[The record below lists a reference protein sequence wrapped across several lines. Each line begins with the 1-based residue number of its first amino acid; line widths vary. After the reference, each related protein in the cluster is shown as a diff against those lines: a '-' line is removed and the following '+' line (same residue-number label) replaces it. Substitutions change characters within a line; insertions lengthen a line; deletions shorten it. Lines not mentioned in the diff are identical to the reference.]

1 MLTASSN
8 HHGNCYAW
16 TTERTEAPFF
26 CKDCLK
32 EVVLKKGRVR
42 AHHFAHK
49 SPVTCQ
55 YGIGETDAH
64 HKAKKGIFE
73 ALKANPNCSYC
84 ELEQRVNNVVP
95 DIYAIIKEAPVAIE
109 IQRSNMTVQDVY
121 DRTVARHK
129 NGLSV
134 IWVIP
139 SIDQLKIFKEDNQDV
154 CRVPKWLECIHA
166 IGFGRIYVWSGN
178 GESVIP
184 LHFCKFTRYV
194 HEKDFY
200 NSDGEY
206 MIAGGYDKT
215 LKDRKIVKYAPRKII
230 DIGTDFYSSKRD
242 YFYTK
247 NYSLPS
253 CLIWRDSMKSWWE
266 VKKKTAFHVTK
277 VNYDT
282 HVPDNI
288 VDNAQRD
295 RDEKWFDYR
304 DKPQVSSGRFEA
316 FGVSVSSRYGHDSE
330 VAEMLGFVED
340 LAREGLA
347 GVLEEVFYDSK
358 ACLCTFE
365 FAPGF
370 DLKGHRA
377 EIVLSCAKRH
387 ISQFIWDDRY
397 EQSDAFDDMG
407 NED

>member
-8 HHGNCYAW
+8 HRGNCYAW

-73 ALKANPNCSYC
+73 TLKTNPNCSYC
-84 ELEQRVNNVVP
+84 ELEQKVNNVVP
-95 DIYAIIKEAPVAIE
+95 DIYAIIKEVPVAIE

-166 IGFGRIYVWSGN
+166 MGFGRIYVWSGN

-184 LHFCKFTRYV
+184 LHFGKFTRYV

-206 MIAGGYDKT
+206 MITGRYDKA
-215 LKDRKIVKYAPRKII
+215 LKD
-230 DIGTDFYSSKRD
+230 
-242 YFYTK
+242 
-247 NYSLPS
+247 
-253 CLIWRDSMKSWWE
+253 
-266 VKKKTAFHVTK
+266 KK
-277 VNYDT
+277 
-282 HVPDNI
+282 
-288 VDNAQRD
+288 
-295 RDEKWFDYR
+295 
-304 DKPQVSSGRFEA
+304 
-316 FGVSVSSRYGHDSE
+316 
-330 VAEMLGFVED
+330 
-340 LAREGLA
+340 
-347 GVLEEVFYDSK
+347 
-358 ACLCTFE
+358 
-365 FAPGF
+365 
-370 DLKGHRA
+370 
-377 EIVLSCAKRH
+377 
-387 ISQFIWDDRY
+387 
-397 EQSDAFDDMG
+397 
-407 NED
+407 

>member
-8 HHGNCYAW
+8 HRAHCYAW
-16 TTERTEAPFF
+16 TTERSEAPFF
-26 CKDCLK
+26 CKECLK
-32 EVVLKKGRVR
+32 EVVLRKGRVR

-49 SPVTCQ
+49 APVTCQ
-55 YGIGETDAH
+55 YGLGETNEH
-64 HKAKKGIFE
+64 HKAKRGIFE
-73 ALKANPNCSYC
+73 ALKINPNCSYC
-84 ELEQRVNNVVP
+84 ELEQKVNNVIP
-95 DIYAIIKEAPVAIE
+95 DIYAIIKEIPVAIE

-139 SIDQLKIFKEDNQDV
+139 SIDQLKIFREDHQDV

-166 IGFGRIYVWSGN
+166 MGFGRIYVWSGN
-178 GESVIP
+178 GETVIP
-184 LHFCKFTRYV
+184 IHFDKFTRYIP
-194 HEKDFY
+194 EKDFY

-206 MIAGGYDKT
+206 MTAGGYDKT
-215 LKDRKIVKYAPRKII
+215 LKDRKIVTYAPKKII
-230 DIGTDFYSSKRD
+230 DIGTDFYSRKRD

-266 VKKKTAFHVTK
+266 VKKKTTSHVTQG
-277 VNYDT
+277 NYYN
-282 HVPDNI
+282 HIPDDI
-288 VDNAQRD
+288 VENVQCDS
-295 RDEKWFDYR
+295 DEKLSGDN
-304 DKPQVSSGRFEA
+304 KPQVSSGRFEA
-316 FGVSVSSRYGHDSE
+316 FGVSVWSRYDHDSE
-330 VAEMLGFVED
+330 IAEMLGFVED
-340 LAREGLA
+340 LACEGLE

-370 DLKGHRA
+370 DLKGHIA